1 MKENKPED
9 KQAKTSK
16 TMSSDVGRTGKQES
30 STPAQPKAQQN
41 SGGKSSQAL
50 EDEEAEKGHS

>member
-1 MKENKPED
+1 MKENNLED

-16 TMSSDVGRTGKQES
+16 TMSQDVGHTGKKES
-30 STPAQPKAQQN
+30 GALPQPKAQQN
-41 SGGKSSQAL
+41 TGGKSSQAL